1 MENKM
6 NNRMNRTSLQRD
18 IENFIVESL
27 KTKENVK
34 VGIPVVGVKDTK
46 RVGLQ
51 IVHNPETK
59 QFHIGFY
66 VNTGVSDGPTLYIA
80 QIERW
85 EDYSEWENKAE
96 EFAHQMF
103 EQLEQRENELYEEME
118 ADFKKWI
125 LAGDFNY
132 SEERLNDRKKVMEAH
147 TAIQENLFKHY
158 EL

>member
-1 MENKM
+1 M

-34 VGIPVVGVKDTK
+34 VEIPVVGVKDTK

-51 IVHNPETK
+51 INHRPETK
-59 QFHIGFY
+59 QFYIGFY
-66 VNTGVSDGPTLYIA
+66 VNTGVSDGATLYIA

-85 EDYSEWENKAE
+85 GDYSEWENKAE

-118 ADFKKWI
+118 ADFKQWI

-132 SEERLNDRKKVMEAH
+132 GERRLNDRKNVMEAH